1 MTKDFDPKN
10 EYRESIDEFAG
21 ATVELLA
28 EVLKKKHPLMTKESM
43 HECISMIGFMLFDSY
58 KKKEKEEKD
67 GKL

>member
-1 MTKDFDPKN
+1 MNSEFDPKT

-28 EVLKKKHPLMTKESM
+28 EVLKKKHPLITKESM
-43 HECISMIGFMLFDSY
+43 NECISMIGFMLFDSY
-58 KKKEKEEKD
+58 KRKEEVN